1 MTLTETRPV
10 DGAGPAVETLASRV
24 RRFAEEDPYRV
35 CMREK
40 RFGIWQD
47 ITWADYWDRIELVA
61 HALWALGVR
70 PGDRVAIHAEN
81 RPEWLYSDVG
91 TVAIRGITMGLYPT
105 NPAPE
110 VAYLLQDSGSRVL
123 IAEDQEQVDK
133 ALAVVDD
140 CPDLEWIVYVEPRG
154 VREYDHPKL
163 LSWEQFLLRGREHR
177 AQDPE
182 LLTRVALGA
191 RDEDVV
197 TLIYTSGTTGPPKGA
212 MLTNGNVSFAIEV
225 LVHGGGL
232 FDPPAGPDDVTLSY
246 LPLCHVAERAATV
259 WNNAGAGVTVHFAES
274 IETVQANLKEVQP
287 TLFFAVPRI
296 WEKIAA
302 GIQIRAFSA
311 SPLKKLNF
319 RLWMAAA
326 AWIGRER
333 VANDGEHTWATRLVY
348 AVGYPF
354 LYRALR
360 DRIGMR
366 KVRAAGSGAAPIA
379 PEVLQ
384 FFLGIGVPILEIYGM
399 TENAAIATA
408 NRRGRVR
415 LGTVGE
421 PQPGTELRIDEAT
434 GEILTRHPGNFVGY
448 WDKPDAT
455 AETLDAEGWLH
466 TGDVG
471 EWVDGTHVRIVDR
484 LKDIIITA
492 GGKNISPS
500 EIENHLKTS
509 PFVKEAVVI
518 GDRRAYLT
526 VLVGI
531 ELDTVA
537 DWAARRRIAY
547 TTYRDL
553 TERPE
558 VLKLVQGVVAA
569 TNERFARVEQLRKFR
584 MIPKE
589 LDHEDGE
596 LTATQKVKRSSLY
609 AMFDHLI
616 EDMYANRQDHAG
628 GDLVTVHATAG
639 YGGDGDDAAPA
650 PTSAADTGAES

>member
-1 MTLTETRPV
+1 MSQTMTAASMTEEQGGEV
-10 DGAGPAVETLASRV
+10 LTLATRI
-24 RRFAEEDPYRV
+24 RRFAEQDPYRV

-47 ITWADYWDRIELVA
+47 ITWADYWDKVELVA
-61 HALWALGVR
+61 HGLHALGIR
-70 PGDRVAIHAEN
+70 PGDRVGVHAEN
-81 RPEWLYSDVG
+81 RPEWLYADVG
-91 TVAIRGITMGLYPT
+91 ITALRAITMGLYPT

-110 VAYLLQDSGSRVL
+110 VAYLLQDSGSRILV
-123 IAEDQEQVDK
+123 AEDQEQVDK
-133 ALAVVDD
+133 ALAVVDE
-140 CPDLEWIVYVEPRG
+140 CPDLEWIVYLEPRG
-154 VREYDHPKL
+154 VRDYDHPKL
-163 LSWEQFLLRGREHR
+163 MPFEDLLERGRVHR
-177 AQDPE
+177 GSDPDLLARMAQDAE
-182 LLTRVALGA
+182 E
-191 RDEDVV
+191 DDVV

-212 MLTNGNVSFAIEV
+212 MLTNRNVSFGIDI
-225 LVHGGGL
+225 LVFSGGL
-232 FDPPAGPDDVTLSY
+232 FDPPASQDDVTLSY

-302 GIQIRAFSA
+302 GIQIKMYSA
-311 SPLKKLNF
+311 SRIKKLNF
-319 RLWMAAA
+319 GLWMKVAAF
-326 AWIGRER
+326 IGAQR
-333 VANDGEHTWATRLVY
+333 VANDGNHTLLTRLLY

-379 PEVLQ
+379 PEILQ
-384 FFLGIGVPILEIYGM
+384 FFFGIGVPIHEIYGM
-399 TENAAIATA
+399 TENAAVATV
-408 NRRGRVR
+408 NRRGRVK

-421 PQPGTELRIDEAT
+421 PQPGTELRIDET
-434 GEILTRHPGNFVGY
+434 SGEILTRHPGVFVGY
-448 WDKPDAT
+448 WNKPEQT
-455 AETLDAEGWLH
+455 AETLDADGWLH

-484 LKDIIITA
+484 IKDIIITA

-509 PFVKEAVVI
+509 PFVKEAMVI
-518 GDRRAYLT
+518 GDRQAYLT
-526 VLVGI
+526 VLIGI
-531 ELDTVA
+531 EMDTVA
-537 DWAARRRIAY
+537 DWAQRRQLPY

-553 TERPE
+553 TEKPE
-558 VLKLVQGVVAA
+558 VLKLVQGVVAN
-569 TNERFARVEQLRKFR
+569 TNERFARVEQMRKFR

-596 LTATQKVKRSSLY
+596 LTATQKVKRSSLND
-609 AMFDHLI
+609 MFGHLI
-616 EDMYANRQDHAG
+616 TDMYGNRTEHAG
-628 GDLVTVHATAG
+628 GDLVDVHPSR
-639 YGGDGDDAAPA
+639 DFVPSHEQED
-650 PTSAADTGAES
+650 